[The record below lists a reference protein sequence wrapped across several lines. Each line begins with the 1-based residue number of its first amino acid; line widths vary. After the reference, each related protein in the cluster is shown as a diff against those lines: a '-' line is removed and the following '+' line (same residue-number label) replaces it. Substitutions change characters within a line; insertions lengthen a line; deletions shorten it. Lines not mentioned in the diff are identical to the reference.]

1 VSLSQ
6 RLLKFIASRFHVPP
20 DALDYF
26 FASQHIG
33 HGAATMLPYP
43 AELIPIGA
51 RLVLRGWLNHKFFP
65 SHRDWILPYW
75 AEQQFDPR
83 ARAFIPTGFD
93 LYTINYTHRDW
104 TMIGNL
110 GRAREAIVD
119 PRGLVTPWFDG
130 WSLDVW
136 LKVDG
141 KLFAPSRL
149 ADAEVEQ
156 SLHEHL
162 PIVVTKYRAGEAQ
175 VELETFAAESNER
188 EWVVENIAVTNASSA
203 ARRVTVYLAFRPFNP
218 EGVSLIN
225 KIETTAASLRRHP
238 ERSETQ
244 SKGRHWDAAGI
255 LINSALAAII
265 PPPDAFAASTLDRG
279 DIAHSLQSQDRAAHA
294 TDKSGLATAV
304 AAYHL
309 DLGSHER
316 KTISALLP
324 MTREEIQEDDPS
336 PLTNYQLSS
345 SADLRLQTISTWH
358 DKLSRG
364 MRVQLPDEKLS
375 NAFEA
380 NKAYLLLFH
389 DGDTITPGPFTYH
402 QFWMRDAAYLL
413 NALDKLGYH
422 GETRAVIEKFPKRIQ
437 KDGYVRSTEG
447 EWDSNGAAIW
457 TMLEHARLSGN
468 NELLMTNYWSLL
480 RMASWINSK
489 RRQTTD
495 DRRQTNMSLR
505 AKRSNLSNR
514 ELEIASSQQTL
525 LAMTRTTHHGLLPP
539 GPSAEHLGPADYFY
553 WDGFWG
559 LAGLREAARAAEIL
573 GETQD
578 AIKLRANYESF
589 RADIE
594 ASLAITASRL
604 GRQAMPASPYRQLD
618 AGAIGSLVAAYPL
631 RLFDPNDPR
640 VVDTI
645 AALKENGWMEDA
657 YFNHVGHAALG
668 TYLSL
673 HVAQCLLMQRNPD
686 AWKIIN
692 WVLHHASPTFTWAEG
707 IHPGTR
713 NGGMG
718 DGHHGWAA
726 ADFVLAVRNA
736 LLLEEENHLVITPIM
751 PQDWVAENNII
762 KVERAATYFGDV
774 NFTIAFGDHTATLVV
789 RSDWRTMP
797 EFIEW
802 CLPFTPR
809 EAGDD
814 AQIIGNAVRL
824 PRGSGRTVVTW

>member
-1 VSLSQ
+1 MSLSQ

-26 FASQHIG
+26 FASRHIG
-33 HGAATMLPYP
+33 HGAATALPYP
-43 AELIPIGA
+43 AELVPIGA

-83 ARAFIPTGFD
+83 NRAFIPTGFD
-93 LYTINYTHRDW
+93 LYTLNYTHRDW

-136 LKVDG
+136 VEIDG

-149 ADAEVEQ
+149 PDADVEQ
-156 SLHEHL
+156 SLHENL
-162 PIVVTKYRAGEAQ
+162 PIVVTKYRAGEVT

-188 EWVVENIAVTNASSA
+188 EWVVENIAITNASA
-203 ARRVTVYLAFRPFNP
+203 AAKRITLYLAFRPFNP
-218 EGVSLIN
+218 EGVALIN
-225 KIETTAASLRRHP
+225 EIEPQADSSHSSPVTRQA
-238 ERSETQ
+238 
-244 SKGRHWDAAGI
+244 I
-255 LINSALAAII
+255 LINRALAAII
-265 PPPDAFAASTLDRG
+265 PPPDAFATSTLDRG
-279 DIAHSLQSQDRAAHA
+279 DIAHLLQSQDGAAHA
-294 TDKSGLATAV
+294 TDKSGLATAIAV
-304 AAYHL
+304 YHF
-309 DLGSHER
+309 DLGSHAR
-316 KTISALLP
+316 KTISVLMP

-336 PLTNYQLSS
+336 PLTNYQLPTAS
-345 SADLRLQTISTWH
+345 DLRLETISLWH
-358 DKLSRG
+358 EKLARG
-364 MRVQLPDEKLS
+364 MRVQLPDEKLQS
-375 NAFEA
+375 AFEA

-422 GETRAVIEKFPKRIQ
+422 AETRAVIEKFHKRIQ
-437 KDGYVRSTEG
+437 KDGYVRSTES

-457 TMLEHARLSGN
+457 TMLEHARLSGD
-468 NELLMTNYWSLL
+468 NELLIRNYWSLL

-489 RRQTTD
+489 RRLKTD
-495 DRRQTNMSLR
+495 HRQQIPPPTLTKGR
-505 AKRSNLSNR
+505 AGWIPAHS
-514 ELEIASSQQTL
+514 
-525 LAMTRTTHHGLLPP
+525 GLLPA

-553 WDGFWG
+553 WDDFWG
-559 LAGLREAARAAEIL
+559 LVGLDAAARVAEML
-573 GETQD
+573 GEKND
-578 AIKLRANYESF
+578 AIKLGTNYKSF
-589 RADIE
+589 QADIE
-594 ASLAITASRL
+594 ASLAITAARL
-604 GRQAMPASPYRQLD
+604 GRKAMPASPYRQLD
-618 AGAIGSLVAAYPL
+618 AGAIGSLVSAYPL
-631 RLFDPNDPR
+631 HLFDPNDPR

-645 AALKENGWMEDA
+645 AALKENAWMEDA

-673 HVAQCLLMQRNPD
+673 HVAQCLLMQRNAD
-686 AWKIIN
+686 AWRIIN
-692 WVLHHASPTFTWAEG
+692 WVVRHASPTFAWAEG

-713 NGGMG
+713 RGGMG

-736 LLLEEENHLVITPIM
+736 LLLEEESHLVITPIL
-751 PQDWVAENNII
+751 PQDWVLENNVV
-762 KVERAATYFGDV
+762 KVENAATYFGNV
-774 NFTIAFGDHTATLVV
+774 SFTIAFGERTATLVV
-789 RSDWRTMP
+789 RSDWRAMP
-797 EFIEW
+797 EYIEW

-824 PRGSGRTVVTW
+824 PRGSTRTVVTW